1 MHVARFM
8 LFLCLPCIA
17 RCALITCVACV
28 ACAGSLSLRLG
39 QTICLVSH
47 VCRAIACVSSSCHAM
62 VHTCVDDD
70 WVSAD
75 QLVES
80 ALRPDQ
86 LVVSALASRVCASA
100 RPLVLVHSHVPCC
113 VWWCHRVGADQ
124 LVESVFRPDQLV
136 GPAFA
141 GLGESALWPDPLLCL
156 FGFLCGCEFW
166 HAHET
171 ANVCLCFRSCSCF
184 ISDRAVAELILW
196 CVPNGTSQR

>member
-47 VCRAIACVSSSCHAM
+47 VCRVIACVSSSCHAM

-100 RPLVLVHSHVPCC
+100 RPLVLVHSHVPCHMVVSSCRRRSTCGVC
-113 VWWCHRVGADQ
+113 VSARPTRWSCVCRVG
-124 LVESVFRPDQLV
+124 
-136 GPAFA
+136 
-141 GLGESALWPDPLLCL
+141 
-156 FGFLCGCEFW
+156 
-166 HAHET
+166 
-171 ANVCLCFRSCSCF
+171 
-184 ISDRAVAELILW
+184 
-196 CVPNGTSQR
+196 

>member
-1 MHVARFM
+1 M
-8 LFLCLPCIA
+8 LADTRQASKGKKADDSKIMPYFTMC
-17 RCALITCVACV
+17 CVGVGGVGVGAH
-28 ACAGSLSLRLG
+28 R
-39 QTICLVSH
+39 
-47 VCRAIACVSSSCHAM
+47 
-62 VHTCVDDD
+62 
-70 WVSAD
+70 SAD

-124 LVESVFRPDQLV
+124 LVESVFWPDQLV